1 MKTTFALALVAL
13 FASVVSA
20 APGGGYG
27 FGEQGV
33 SGTGNEGGNNGGL
46 LNGLLENGIAN
57 DNGRSTTVVQSSK
70 SGHHGGE
77 YSHDEGYGREEDEW
91 S

>member
-20 APGGGYG
+20 TPGGGYG
-27 FGEQGV
+27 FGEQDV
-33 SGTGNEGGNNGGL
+33 SSTGNEDGNDGGL

-57 DNGRSTTVVQSSK
+57 DNGRDTTVVQDGSS
-70 SGHHGGE
+70 HQ
-77 YSHDEGYGREEDEW
+77 HDGY
-91 S
+91 